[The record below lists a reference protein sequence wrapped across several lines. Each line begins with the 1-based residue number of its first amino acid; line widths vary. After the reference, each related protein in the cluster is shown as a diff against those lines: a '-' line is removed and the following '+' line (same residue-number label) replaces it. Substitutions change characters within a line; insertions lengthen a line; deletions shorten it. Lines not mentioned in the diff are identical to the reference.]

1 MRLFIALEPDGKTA
15 EKIYGAAKA
24 ATSAAVPPEKL
35 HATLRFIGEADPEAF
50 AGVLDGCRNFNE
62 IISAPIEVR
71 KLSGATAII
80 YESAGADKLAK
91 LVGSSRFLPHI
102 TVTRKQCDERKL
114 SDSLRDIGVARFT
127 AVSLMQSRTDT
138 GKYIPL
144 RTVFLRPKL
153 PFKCVLFDLDGTLS
167 NSGPGIIGSVKYALK
182 AMNVTDYD
190 EKVLTKFLGPPLVWS
205 FKTYLGLSDADAEK
219 GLRLYRE
226 NYNEQ
231 GGKYIAEIYPGV
243 TETLETLKA
252 KGIKMAV
259 ATVKPQNTATEVL
272 EHFGLIKYF
281 DYVAGSPPDIKHAE
295 KQTVIMTA
303 LNALGLQPGADI
315 LMAGDRVFDVE
326 SAKALGLSAFGASY
340 GFGGREEL
348 KSAGAD
354 YVSDRLTE
362 LLTLF

>member
-50 AGVLDGCRNFNE
+50 AGVLDCCRNFNE

-80 YESAGADKLAK
+80 YESAGADELAK

-114 SDSLRDIGVARFT
+114 SDSLRDIGFARFT

-153 PFKCVLFDLDGTLS
+153 PFKCVFFDLDGTLS

-190 EKVLTKFLGPPLVWS
+190 EKC
-205 FKTYLGLSDADAEK
+205 
-219 GLRLYRE
+219 
-226 NYNEQ
+226 
-231 GGKYIAEIYPGV
+231 
-243 TETLETLKA
+243 
-252 KGIKMAV
+252 
-259 ATVKPQNTATEVL
+259 
-272 EHFGLIKYF
+272 
-281 DYVAGSPPDIKHAE
+281 
-295 KQTVIMTA
+295 
-303 LNALGLQPGADI
+303 
-315 LMAGDRVFDVE
+315 
-326 SAKALGLSAFGASY
+326 
-340 GFGGREEL
+340 
-348 KSAGAD
+348 
-354 YVSDRLTE
+354 
-362 LLTLF
+362 